1 MQKISGK
8 RTFAFGLLAVL
19 FVVNWF
25 VLASVFSSVT
35 RHPLRVSIFSVGEG
49 RAVLIQSPTGTSVL
63 LDAGPDRSVLRALSK
78 KLGPFNRELSLV
90 IQTSI
95 SSGAISGMPS
105 VFERYNPKVFMTT
118 GAPNNTL
125 STRLVARAEGA
136 DSRLKHITANSGMRI
151 NIGGGA
157 FIEVLY
163 PDKTGLLSAQK
174 NNAIVLRLVYGKT
187 AFLFPSDVPM
197 SVQKA
202 LATHTSEKQLS
213 ANVFLVGHYGAPQS
227 VDASFL
233 KKIHPDTAVISVG
246 RNPYGYPNSQTVHE
260 LRTVGAHVLSTRV
273 NGTITFS
280 SDGKSISASLVR
292 ANI

>member
-8 RTFAFGLLAVL
+8 RTLAYGLLAIL

-25 VLASVFSSVT
+25 VWASVFSSVT
-35 RHPLRVSIFSVGEG
+35 GHPLRVSIFSVGEG

-63 LDAGPDRSVLRALSK
+63 LDAGPNRSVLRALSK

-136 DSRLKHITANSGMRI
+136 DSRLKHITAKSGMRI
-151 NIGGGA
+151 NIGDGA

-163 PDKTGLLSAQK
+163 PDKTNSLSAQK

-187 AFLFPSDVPM
+187 AFLFPSDVPA
-197 SVQKA
+197 SVQQM
-202 LATHTSEKQLS
+202 LASSASSGVLS
-213 ANVFLVGHYGAPQS
+213 ANVFLVGHYGAPNS

-246 RNPYGYPNSQTVHE
+246 RNPYGYPSSKTVQA
-260 LRTVGAHVLSTRV
+260 LRDAGVKVLAT
-273 NGTITFS
+273 NIHGTITFS
-280 SDGKSISASLVR
+280 SGGKSVSESFEK
-292 ANI
+292 